1 MFEGSRLNNLIP
13 GYTGYI
19 PKNEAEEDILQM
31 QKSKARIPG
40 FLSKKNYYRNILRLC
55 GVYIRS

>member
-1 MFEGSRLNNLIP
+1 MFEGSRLNNIIP

-19 PKNEAEEDILQM
+19 PKNENGEDFLQM

-40 FLSKKNYYRNILRLC
+40 FFP
-55 GVYIRS
+55 

>member
-1 MFEGSRLNNLIP
+1 MFEGSRLNNTIP

-19 PKNEAEEDILQM
+19 PKNENEEDILQM

-40 FLSKKNYYRNILRLC
+40 SIKFFYFIKKCIH
-55 GVYIRS
+55 